1 MQTFREMKCEMKV
14 KRELEEGFFVY
25 KRERER
31 LKLFIKENVPEGK
44 SECVA

>member
-1 MQTFREMKCEMKV
+1 MKCEMKV
-14 KRELEEGFFVY
+14 KRELEEGFLCT
-25 KRERER
+25 KEEREK

>member
-14 KRELEEGFFVY
+14 KRELEEGFLCT
-25 KRERER
+25 KERER

>member
-1 MQTFREMKCEMKV
+1 MRDESK
-14 KRELEEGFFVY
+14 KRIGRRFFVY